1 MKNLLISA
9 VAALLLTTPAL
20 ADLETGDVAPQFEAD
35 GYLGGEA
42 FSFNL
47 AEALSEGPVVL
58 YFFPAAFTSGC
69 NIEAALFAQSAA
81 DFEAAGATLIGVTA
95 GNTDR
100 LQEFSEA
107 HCASAFPVV
116 AAEGSVLADY
126 EVRLMMRPGWS
137 DRSSFVID
145 EDATIVFT
153 HSDMSPNEHVSG
165 TLAALHELQGSL
177 EN

>member
-1 MKNLLISA
+1 MKNLVISSIAA
-9 VAALLLTTPAL
+9 VLLSAPAL
-20 ADLETGDVAPQFEAD
+20 ADLEVGDVAPDFEAD

-42 FSFNL
+42 FSFDL

-58 YFFPAAFTSGC
+58 YFFPAAFTAGC
-69 NIEAALFAQSAA
+69 NIEAGLFAQSAA

-126 EVRLMMRPGWS
+126 EVRLLMRPGWS

-145 EDATIVFT
+145 ENATIVFT
-153 HSDMSPNEHVSG
+153 HSDMSPNEHVSE
-165 TLAALHELQGSL
+165 TLQALHDLQGMNT
-177 EN
+177 E

>member
-1 MKNLLISA
+1 MKNLVISTI
-9 VAALLLTTPAL
+9 AAMLLSAPAL
-20 ADLETGDVAPQFEAD
+20 ADLEIGDVAPHFEAD

-42 FSFNL
+42 FSFDL
-47 AEALSEGPVVL
+47 ADALSEGPVVL

-81 DFEAAGATLIGVTA
+81 DFEAAGATLIGVTG

-116 AAEGSVLADY
+116 AAEGSILADY
-126 EVRLMMRPGWS
+126 EVRLLARPGWS

-145 EDATIVFT
+145 EDAMIVFT

-165 TLAALHELQGSL
+165 TLQALQDLQSAGT
-177 EN
+177 E